1 MKKNKVLEIICIVLV
16 FVVYTTQSIIFRLL
30 GYRRIED
37 LKIPADR
44 TRPKEQ
50 TIKMWKDFYKEFYKL
65 PAIVVDK
72 NNFILSGFSRYIAAC
87 ELDFEFVKVT
97 KVRAHIRGKHTK
109 GNIGRE
115 RILYGED

>member
-1 MKKNKVLEIICIVLV
+1 MKKNKVLEVICIALV
-16 FVVYTTQSIIFRLL
+16 FVIYTIQSTVFRLL

-37 LKIPADR
+37 LKIPANR
-44 TRPKEQ
+44 TRPREQ
-50 TIKMWKDFYKEFYKL
+50 SIEMWKNFYREFYKL
-65 PAIVVDK
+65 PALVVDK

-97 KVRAHIRGKHTK
+97 KVRAHVRGKHTK
-109 GNIGRE
+109 EIVRRE

>member
-44 TRPKEQ
+44 TRPREQ
-50 TIKMWKDFYKEFYKL
+50 NIQMWKNFYKEFYKL
-65 PAIVVDK
+65 PAIVIDK

-97 KVRAHIRGKHTK
+97 KVRSHRLRKRTRGRVRREGLVY
-109 GNIGRE
+109 GN
-115 RILYGED
+115 D

>member
-65 PAIVVDK
+65 PAIVIDK

-97 KVRAHIRGKHTK
+97 KVRSHRLRKHTRGRVRREGLVY
-109 GNIGRE
+109 GN
-115 RILYGED
+115 D